1 MFFKEKG
8 IHEFLATKWRHS
20 TAKNRLK
27 DSLSFLKEWSSRE
40 SPLHFH
46 LDICML
52 VVRLIVLGNE
62 EGENLIFPHDF
73 TSMYAIYK
81 TSWLLFC
88 LLQSM
93 RLKLISSAPTER
105 RFNPWIGGS
114 ILASLVNN
122 DKANFVLMCSLL
134 RIHNT
139 LFAPDTNL
147 NDIYIGR
154 N

>member
-46 LDICML
+46 RDICML

-122 DKANFVLMCSLL
+122 DKANFELMCSLL
-134 RIHNT
+134 RIQI
-139 LFAPDTNL
+139 LFSL
-147 NDIYIGR
+147 
-154 N
+154 

>member
-1 MFFKEKG
+1 
-8 IHEFLATKWRHS
+8 
-20 TAKNRLK
+20 
-27 DSLSFLKEWSSRE
+27 
-40 SPLHFH
+40 
-46 LDICML
+46 
-52 VVRLIVLGNE
+52 
-62 EGENLIFPHDF
+62 
-73 TSMYAIYK
+73 
-81 TSWLLFC
+81 
-88 LLQSM
+88 M

-147 NDIYIGR
+147 NDIYIRR

>member
-1 MFFKEKG
+1 
-8 IHEFLATKWRHS
+8 
-20 TAKNRLK
+20 
-27 DSLSFLKEWSSRE
+27 
-40 SPLHFH
+40 
-46 LDICML
+46 
-52 VVRLIVLGNE
+52 
-62 EGENLIFPHDF
+62 
-73 TSMYAIYK
+73 
-81 TSWLLFC
+81 
-88 LLQSM
+88 M

-122 DKANFVLMCSLL
+122 DKENFVLMCSLL

-139 LFAPDTNL
+139 LFALDTNL